1 MSGRVERGTEK
12 YMVKIDPKKL
22 ASFVKAQGLPAFS
35 KKAAP
40 PAQAES
46 EEEDGEEEE
55 TEEEDEGEEEIDVDE
70 IAEQIENGD
79 GDEELLKLAKTVDL
93 ENNPPAWVEDED
105 VWDRAK
111 EAVLGTA
118 TPSEKTVSKSKY
130 DEPWGVIAHVYQKLG
145 GRLKASE

>member
-1 MSGRVERGTEK
+1 MATCLECEDIGNSLSCDGTW
-12 YMVKIDPKKL
+12 IHG
-22 ASFVKAQGLPAFS
+22 GLWEA
-35 KKAAP
+35 
-40 PAQAES
+40 
-46 EEEDGEEEE
+46 
-55 TEEEDEGEEEIDVDE
+55 IDE
-70 IAEQIENGD
+70 IAEQIENGE

-105 VWDRAK
+105 IWDRAK

-145 GRLKASE
+145 GGLKASEE